1 MRRIPEIRIIDEGG
15 MEVVSGNAV
24 IKNATG
30 LHLKP
35 AARFCEEAL
44 KYKSTITFTFGG
56 TTANA
61 KSVLSVL
68 GACVKSGDEIE
79 IVCNGEDEQEALENL
94 CRAINEGLGDE
105 I

>member
-1 MRRIPEIRIIDEGG
+1 M
-15 MEVVSGNAV
+15 VSGTVVVRNAS
-24 IKNATG
+24 G

-44 KYKSTITFTFGG
+44 KYKSTITFTFEN

-61 KSVLSVL
+61 KSVLSIL
-68 GACVKSGDEIE
+68 GACVKCGDEIE
-79 IVCNGEDEQEALENL
+79 IGCNGEDEKEALKHLISVVE
-94 CRAINEGLGDE
+94 EGLGDE